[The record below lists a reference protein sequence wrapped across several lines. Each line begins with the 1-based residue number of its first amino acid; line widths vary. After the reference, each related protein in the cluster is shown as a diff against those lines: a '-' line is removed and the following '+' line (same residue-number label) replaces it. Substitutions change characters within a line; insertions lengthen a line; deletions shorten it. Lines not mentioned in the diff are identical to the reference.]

1 MNRVYIFFSEHI
13 STIMIKMDILL
24 KSLELAAPLLLLTAL
39 GYFLKRIGMLD
50 EQSSQKLSRLVL
62 DVILPVNIFVSI
74 YDSDFKTAFDLKLVA
89 FIIISNIVL
98 CVFSVILSKLVTKN
112 KQQLSALMQVCVRGN
127 YSIFGLPLIVSIYGQ
142 KAAAPMAIA
151 IALLTPIY
159 NIYSI
164 GLFEHY
170 QDRRISIRKQIINV
184 LTTPISVATLLAI
197 GFNLANIVL
206 PSFLYETLSY
216 IAKSV
221 TAISLI
227 NLGSSFNF
235 KTNRSL
241 IRLISIALIFK
252 LILVPMLS
260 ISFAIALGFKEVAL
274 LVILVTSIV
283 PVATSAFSTAVCY
296 KTDIELTSS
305 AVVYSYVFCAITIP
319 VFISIVTML
328 GLI

>member
-1 MNRVYIFFSEHI
+1 MMNVF
-13 STIMIKMDILL
+13 L

-39 GYFLKRIGMLD
+39 GYFLKRINLLD
-50 EQSSQKLSRLVL
+50 EQSSKKLSKLVL
-62 DVILPVNIFVSI
+62 YVILPVNIFVSI
-74 YDSDFKTAFDLKLVA
+74 YDSDFKTAFNLKLVL

-98 CVFSVILSKLVTKN
+98 CILSVIVSKLVTKN

-151 IALLTPIY
+151 IAFLTPIY
-159 NIYSI
+159 NVYSI

-170 QDRRISIRKQIINV
+170 QDRRISIRKQLLNIV
-184 LTTPISVATLLAI
+184 TTPITIATILAI
-197 GFNLANIVL
+197 VFNLANIVL
-206 PSFLYETLSY
+206 PSFLYVTLSY
-216 IAKSV
+216 ISKSI

-235 KTNRSL
+235 KVNKNLLKL
-241 IRLISIALIFK
+241 ITIGLVFK
-252 LILVPMLS
+252 LLLVPTLS
-260 ISFAIALGFKEVAL
+260 ISSAIALGFKDVAL
-274 LVILVTSIV
+274 LVVVVTSMV

-296 KTDIELTSS
+296 NTDIDLTSS
-305 AVVYSYVFCAITIP
+305 MVVYSYVFCAITIP
-319 VFISIVTML
+319 VFISIVTVL